1 MHRDDIVCEVSY
13 SVNSAA
19 ENVNLIFLQGLHHQ
33 HIIFPELSDQLA
45 LVRGPSE
52 QDLTCKNVEKSNKNC
67 KCLFSVFCDRFIQ
80 INALFLLLPF
90 EVILDFLNGFLD
102 SL

>member
-1 MHRDDIVCEVSY
+1 MSHEADST
-13 SVNSAA
+13 AG
-19 ENVNLIFLQGLHHQ
+19 NVNLIFLQGLHHK

-52 QDLTCKNVEKSNKNC
+52 QNLTCKNVEKSNKNC

-80 INALFLLLPF
+80 INSLFLLLPF
-90 EVILDFLNGFLD
+90 KVILDFLNGF
-102 SL
+102 